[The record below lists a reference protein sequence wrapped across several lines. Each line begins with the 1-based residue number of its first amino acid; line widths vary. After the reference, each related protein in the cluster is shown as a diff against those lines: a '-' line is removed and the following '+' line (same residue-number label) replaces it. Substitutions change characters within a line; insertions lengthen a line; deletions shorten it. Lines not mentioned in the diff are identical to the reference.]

1 MPHRWVFV
9 AVAIVLLAGG
19 GLYWWFRLA
28 PTPPTGAVLTATT
41 YADLRGWQTSDL
53 VSSFAAF
60 RRSCAR
66 FQNLPAGRGL
76 GAGGIGGKISDWRSV
91 CSASDAIDTA
101 DSSAI
106 RGYFERWFMPVAVA
120 GNGQDSGIFTGYY
133 EPELRG
139 SRLRHGRFSVP
150 LLARPKD
157 LVMVD
162 LGRFRKSL
170 RGQRIAGRVVD
181 GRLLPFETRAA
192 IEAGALAN
200 RGLELL
206 WVDDPIDAFFLHIQG
221 SGRIVLD
228 DGGVERV
235 GYAGQNGHAYYA
247 IGRELIARGALERS
261 EVSLQSIRAWLKAN
275 PTQAVTV
282 MNTNRSFV
290 FFRRI
295 TGEGPVGAFQVPLTP
310 QASLAVDR
318 RYIPLGIPV
327 WLETTLPQPDAEPS
341 DAVPWQQLLVAQ
353 DTGGAIRGVVRG
365 DIFFGS
371 GAEAEDT
378 AGRLKSR
385 GRYFILLP
393 NSVVERGDPWA
404 EQPAS

>member
-1 MPHRWVFV
+1 
-9 AVAIVLLAGG
+9 
-19 GLYWWFRLA
+19 
-28 PTPPTGAVLTATT
+28 
-41 YADLRGWQTSDL
+41 
-53 VSSFAAF
+53 
-60 RRSCAR
+60 
-66 FQNLPAGRGL
+66 
-76 GAGGIGGKISDWRSV
+76 
-91 CSASDAIDTA
+91 
-101 DSSAI
+101 
-106 RGYFERWFMPVAVA
+106 
-120 GNGQDSGIFTGYY
+120 
-133 EPELRG
+133 
-139 SRLRHGRFSVP
+139 
-150 LLARPKD
+150 
-157 LVMVD
+157 MVD

-275 PTQAVTV
+275 PTQAATV

-310 QASLAVDR
+310 QASLVGRPAL
-318 RYIPLGIPV
+318 YSPGH
-327 WLETTLPQPDAEPS
+327 
-341 DAVPWQQLLVAQ
+341 
-353 DTGGAIRGVVRG
+353 TGMA
-365 DIFFGS
+365 
-371 GAEAEDT
+371 
-378 AGRLKSR
+378 
-385 GRYFILLP
+385 
-393 NSVVERGDPWA
+393 
-404 EQPAS
+404 